1 MSIKNCVFFSRIPP
15 TPHATPKTVYEAA
28 FIVNEMKFDEIINN
42 APEKFTS
49 ATPIS
54 MELLPMN
61 NMSGQSYGYIVYR
74 TFVDIP
80 VNSTLTIEGRVC
92 DSVVV
97 LVNGVLMSKPLN
109 TIRDLNNFGF
119 WKKNNGVLK
128 LGPKERRN
136 ATLDLLVENWGRV
149 NFGGLEQFKQFKGLW
164 QGDVL
169 LNDDKLLNWEIIPLE
184 FKRSWTRS
192 LTNWKKN
199 SRTKSLGAF
208 LYKAQLFIETPQDTF
223 VDMQEWCK
231 GIVIINDFVLGRY
244 SRIGPQQSLYLP
256 APLLKKGNNTVIVFE
271 HYYGS
276 ETIKFSNEPIFK
288 TRS

>member
-1 MSIKNCVFFSRIPP
+1 MPP
-15 TPHATPKTVYEAA
+15 TPHATPKISYDASIIES
-28 FIVNEMKFDEIINN
+28 EMKFSQIIDNV
-42 APEKFTS
+42 PDKFSS

-74 TFVDIP
+74 KTFLDIP

-97 LVNGVLMSKPLN
+97 LIDGVLMSKALN
-109 TIRDLNNFGF
+109 NIRDLNNFGF
-119 WKKNNGVLK
+119 WKRNNAVLK

-149 NFGGLEQFKQFKGLW
+149 NFGRLEQFKQFKGLW
-164 QGDVL
+164 QGNVL
-169 LNDDKLLNWEIIPLE
+169 LNDEELFNWEIIPLE
-184 FKRSWTRS
+184 FKKSWTHS
-192 LTNWKKN
+192 LTDWNKISK
-199 SRTKSLGAF
+199 TKSLGPS
-208 LYKAQLFIETPQDTF
+208 LYKAQLYVDTPQDTF

-276 ETIKFSNEPIFK
+276 ESIKFSDEPIFK